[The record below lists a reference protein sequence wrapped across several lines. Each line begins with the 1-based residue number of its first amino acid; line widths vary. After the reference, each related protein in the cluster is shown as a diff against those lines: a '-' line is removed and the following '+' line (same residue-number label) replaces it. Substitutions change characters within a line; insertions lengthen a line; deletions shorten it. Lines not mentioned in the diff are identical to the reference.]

1 MLDARIPRLGVSEFS
16 TYSWTFEED
25 VLNYHS
31 HGFGAIGLWRAKV
44 SDFGEEKAYELL
56 RENDMRVSS
65 LHWAGGFTGSE
76 GRSFRDAMHDAFD
89 AIELAAS
96 LQAETLVVLAGSRS
110 GHTRNHAKRL
120 LTLALRELSE
130 AGESMGVQIAVEP
143 MHMGCAYDCTFLTDI
158 PSTLDIIASIGR
170 SNLGIVFDC
179 YHMAQEDNVVEWL
192 SAIVPLVRLVQ
203 LGDAKRLPLGEQNR
217 CLLGHGKIPL
227 DAIVQAFETHGYKGF
242 YEVEL
247 CGEDLEHFDYSYM
260 LKQSRM
266 AAAQMLATAA
276 SFV

>member
-25 VLNYHS
+25 VINYHA

-44 SDFGEEKAYELL
+44 ADYGEEKASELL

-65 LHWAGGFTGSE
+65 LHWAGGFTGSD
-76 GRSFRDAMHDAFD
+76 GRSFRDAMYDALD
-89 AIELAAS
+89 AIELAAT
-96 LQAETLVVLAGSRS
+96 LQAETLVVMAGSRS
-110 GHTRNHAKRL
+110 GHTRNHARRL
-120 LTLALRELSE
+120 LKLALQELAE
-130 AGESMGVQIAVEP
+130 AAESVGVDLAVEP

-170 SNLGIVFDC
+170 RNLGIVFDC
-179 YHMAQEDNVVEWL
+179 YHMAQEENVVEWL

-203 LGDAKRLPLGEQNR
+203 LGDAKRLPMGEQNR
-217 CLLGHGKIPL
+217 CLLGQGRIPL
-227 DAIVQAFETHGYKGF
+227 DAIIQTFEAHGYRGC

-247 CGEDLEHFDYSYM
+247 CGEEIEHLDYEYVLRQAHS
-260 LKQSRM
+260 S
-266 AAAQMLATAA
+266 ASQMLAAA
-276 SFV
+276 CPVE